1 MSIYARKIISLF
13 LALAI
18 MVIPVRAAFSEPI
31 TPISPSSSTAPL
43 LSNAMSTH
51 GHDCEGMLGAA
62 DKTPCGNISNNTL
75 DTPNHCP
82 GDAHCCI
89 VLLSSLSD
97 TTHTVP
103 GTPRSTLL
111 VIFTGIIP
119 PTATKPPRHNLL
131 G

>member
-1 MSIYARKIISLF
+1 MYARKIISLF

-31 TPISPSSSTAPL
+31 TPISPSSSTALP

-62 DKTPCGNISNNTL
+62 DKAPCGKISNNTP

-97 TTHTVP
+97 TTPYRSGHTP
-103 GTPRSTLL
+103 QYPFSDIYWHYPPYRNKTPPS
-111 VIFTGIIP
+111 
-119 PTATKPPRHNLL
+119 
-131 G
+131 